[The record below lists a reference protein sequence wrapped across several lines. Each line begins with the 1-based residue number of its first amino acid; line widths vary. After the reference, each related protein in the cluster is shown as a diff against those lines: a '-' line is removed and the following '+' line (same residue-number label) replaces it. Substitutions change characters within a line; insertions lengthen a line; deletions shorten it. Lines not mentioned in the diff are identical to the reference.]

1 MGFKFEDLE
10 VWKLA
15 LEYTDSVYEMSS
27 KLPREEDFILK
38 SQIRRAA
45 PSIALNIAEG
55 STGQT
60 DSEQARFLGLALR
73 SLVETV
79 ACLRL
84 IQKRRYLATTDLDR
98 LDKMANGLAAK
109 LQAFRKAIAPDQK
122 WLREEQFEYGAND

>member
-1 MGFKFEDLE
+1 MGFKIEDLE

-45 PSIALNIAEG
+45 TSIALNIAEG

-60 DSEQARFLGLALR
+60 DSEQARFIGLALR

>member
-45 PSIALNIAEG
+45 TSIALNIAEG

-84 IQKRRYLATTDLDR
+84 MQKRRYLATTDLDR